1 MVVSGLELPS
11 MSRVLF
17 IVENDYFPLDA
28 RVNNECLTLSDIYA
42 CYVLA
47 PRQAGQRFCENL
59 KAGRCYRYPHFEANS
74 LKYIMLE
81 YVIAAFWIGLL
92 APVVTLIHR
101 IRVIHVA
108 NPPDFVIPLLSWLK
122 LFGIKIVFDV
132 HDLSVETFK
141 GKAASRSVIGRHIA
155 AALDVLD
162 SLSIR
167 IADLVVVTNGSI
179 KERVQMKTR
188 AVPVEVVR
196 NSNPT
201 RFRSLE
207 QVGKRQR
214 NGVLNIGY
222 FGFMADDEAAG
233 LSNVFSVAEVLARGP
248 MPYQFSMVGDGP
260 GLSRL
265 KRAVQ
270 DRQLDRY
277 FRFFGYVRLPDAF
290 DLVKDFDFGLVTL
303 ADFSKNHLHTAMK
316 IMDYMC
322 CAVPVCSLRLKEQ
335 MNSTQNIGI
344 HEETFEQIG
353 TRMLDVFQKQ
363 AEYEALRQRTLTHFN
378 KALSWELQRQN
389 LLSAYRGLLNI
400 DRPKP
405 LALGR

>member
-1 MVVSGLELPS
+1 

-28 RVNNECLTLSDIYA
+28 RVNNECLTLSDICA

-47 PRQAGQRFCENL
+47 PRQAGQTFCENL
-59 KAGRCYRYPHFEANS
+59 KAGRCYRYPHFEAKS
-74 LKYIMLE
+74 LKYILLE

-92 APVVTLIHR
+92 APVIALIHR

-201 RFRSLE
+201 QFRSLE
-207 QVGKRQR
+207 EVGKRQR

-260 GLSRL
+260 GLRHL